1 MVTEPKLD
9 LDQIRAVI
17 KIASES
23 PDVAELEVA
32 SETLKVVVKKVA
44 GAVRPVVS
52 TPASSPSASPAA
64 VPSTQPAATGS
75 TDQLVS
81 ITAPMVG
88 TFYRA
93 AKPDASP
100 FVAEGDLVEPGQ
112 AVCIIEAMKLFNEIQ
127 SEVRGRVAKIL
138 VENASPVEYGQ
149 LLMLDGG
156 GVFHQN
162 LRDASPNLTLDFIEE
177 FHRLDDAH
185 RLSGFDQVPFGYERR
200 GVGFGRA
207 VKCPDHRG
215 RNGHELVGR
224 PGRRRLGRRDR
235 CG

>member
-1 MVTEPKLD
+1 MTEPKLD

-44 GAVRPVVS
+44 GAVRAVVS

-149 LLMLDGG
+149 LLMLVDTT
-156 GVFHQN
+156 
-162 LRDASPNLTLDFIEE
+162 AP
-177 FHRLDDAH
+177 
-185 RLSGFDQVPFGYERR
+185 
-200 GVGFGRA
+200 
-207 VKCPDHRG
+207 
-215 RNGHELVGR
+215 
-224 PGRRRLGRRDR
+224 
-235 CG
+235 

>member
-32 SETLKVVVKKVA
+32 SDTLKVVVKKVA
-44 GAVRPVVS
+44 GAVRAVVS
-52 TPASSPSASPAA
+52 TPSSSSSASSAA
-64 VPSTQPAATGS
+64 VPSAPSSAATGS
-75 TDQLVS
+75 SDQLVP

-93 AKPDASP
+93 PKPDAPP

-127 SEVRGRVAKIL
+127 SEVRGRVAKIM

-149 LLMLDGG
+149 LLMLVDTT
-156 GVFHQN
+156 
-162 LRDASPNLTLDFIEE
+162 AP
-177 FHRLDDAH
+177 
-185 RLSGFDQVPFGYERR
+185 
-200 GVGFGRA
+200 
-207 VKCPDHRG
+207 
-215 RNGHELVGR
+215 
-224 PGRRRLGRRDR
+224 
-235 CG
+235 

>member
-44 GAVRPVVS
+44 GAARAVVS
-52 TPASSPSASPAA
+52 TPSASPTA
-64 VPSTQPAATGS
+64 VPSVPPSAPSGS
-75 TDQLVS
+75 TDQLVP

-88 TFYRA
+88 TFFRA
-93 AKPDASP
+93 PKPDASP

-149 LLMLDGG
+149 LLMLVDTT
-156 GVFHQN
+156 
-162 LRDASPNLTLDFIEE
+162 AP
-177 FHRLDDAH
+177 
-185 RLSGFDQVPFGYERR
+185 
-200 GVGFGRA
+200 
-207 VKCPDHRG
+207 
-215 RNGHELVGR
+215 
-224 PGRRRLGRRDR
+224 
-235 CG
+235 

>member
-32 SETLKVVVKKVA
+32 SETLKVVVRKVV
-44 GAVRPVVS
+44 GAVRAVIS
-52 TPASSPSASPAA
+52 TPSASPSTSPGA
-64 VPSTQPAATGS
+64 VPFAPPSVTTGP
-75 TDQLVS
+75 TDQLVP

-93 AKPDASP
+93 PKPDAPP
-100 FVAEGDLVEPGQ
+100 FVAEGDAVEPGQ

-127 SEVRGRVAKIL
+127 SEVQGRVAKIL

-149 LLMLDGG
+149 LLMLVDTT
-156 GVFHQN
+156 
-162 LRDASPNLTLDFIEE
+162 AP
-177 FHRLDDAH
+177 
-185 RLSGFDQVPFGYERR
+185 
-200 GVGFGRA
+200 
-207 VKCPDHRG
+207 
-215 RNGHELVGR
+215 
-224 PGRRRLGRRDR
+224 
-235 CG
+235 